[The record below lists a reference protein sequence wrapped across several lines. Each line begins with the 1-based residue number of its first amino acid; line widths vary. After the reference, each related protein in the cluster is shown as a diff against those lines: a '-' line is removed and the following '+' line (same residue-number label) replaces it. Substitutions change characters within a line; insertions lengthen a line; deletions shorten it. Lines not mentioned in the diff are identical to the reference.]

1 MRHLLRAARY
11 AWAALPTLV
20 GLVLALPVLA
30 VGGTA
35 RRIGG
40 TLEIAGRPIAGFVAR
55 MPARLRFQAITF
67 GHVILGVDHAV
78 LAAVRAHEQ
87 VHVRQYERW
96 GPLFLPLYVASSA
109 VQLACGRDPYRDN
122 RFEREAFAVDDARRG
137 ERVTSRSAAADRR
150 PRPGRAGGG
159 RAARGLPAAG
169 TRSAR

>member
-1 MRHLLRAARY
+1 VRVVRY

-20 GLVLALPVLA
+20 GLALALPVLA
-30 VGGTA
+30 FGGTA

-78 LAAVRAHEQ
+78 LAAVRTHER

-122 RFEREAFAVDDARRG
+122 RFEREAFAVDDTDCDG
-137 ERVTSRSAAADRR
+137 PVTSRSGGADRR

-159 RAARGLPAAG
+159 RAARGLRAAG

>member
-1 MRHLLRAARY
+1 MRVVRY

-20 GLVLALPVLA
+20 GLALALPVLA
-30 VGGTA
+30 FGGTA

-78 LAAVRAHEQ
+78 LAAVRTHER

-96 GPLFLPLYVASSA
+96 GPLFPVLYIGSSVFA
-109 VQLACGRDPYRDN
+109 LLTGRHLHAGN
-122 RFEREAFAVDDARRG
+122 LFEREA
-137 ERVTSRSAAADRR
+137 SRAD
-150 PRPGRAGGG
+150 GI
-159 RAARGLPAAG
+159 RAA
-169 TRSAR
+169 